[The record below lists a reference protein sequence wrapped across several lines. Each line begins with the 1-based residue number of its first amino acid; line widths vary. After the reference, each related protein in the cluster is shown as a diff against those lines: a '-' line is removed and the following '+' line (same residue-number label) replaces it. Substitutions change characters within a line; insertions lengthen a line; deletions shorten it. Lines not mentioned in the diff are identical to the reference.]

1 MSFGGYV
8 GGTVQSP
15 PAALEEFV
23 RRDETQQGENGSEWR
38 ANSGNISDRNR
49 WTEG

>member
-1 MSFGGYV
+1 M